1 MRTLKNTQNDRFPS
15 QVQRAFHKDLI
26 NKTNHSGDALE
37 DGYNTPYFET
47 LR

>member
-1 MRTLKNTQNDRFPS
+1 MIVFLLKSKEHFIL
-15 QVQRAFHKDLI
+15 DLI

-47 LR
+47 IR